1 MADQISLK
9 NIGKTYG
16 TKVKT
21 TVLQDVN
28 LTFARG
34 EYVAIIGQS
43 GSGKSTLLNIISTL
57 DRPTSGEIYAEDKN
71 LTELTENELARFR
84 NQTMGFIFQFHYL
97 LPEFSALD
105 NVLIPYW
112 IGAGR
117 KPPPDKVKLAKN
129 LLERV
134 GMADRMYNKSTD
146 ISGGQQQRVAIAR
159 ALVNRPG
166 IILADEP
173 TGSLDS
179 QTTVEVNKLLRE
191 INKDFKTTFIIVT
204 HDRHIAAECD
214 RVVEIVDGR
223 IHKDYLTSG
232 LEENKKWQDLAPVYC
247 RESNGDCNTAGM
259 CPSGKETG

>member
-1 MADQISLK
+1 MAEQIKLK
-9 NIGKTYG
+9 QIGKTYG
-16 TKVKT
+16 TRVKT

-28 LTFARG
+28 LAFARG
-34 EYVAIIGQS
+34 EYAAIIGQS

-57 DRPTSGEIYAEDKN
+57 DRPTTGEIYAEAKN
-71 LTELTENELARFR
+71 LTELSENELARFR
-84 NQTMGFIFQFHYL
+84 NRTMGFIFQFHYL

-105 NVLIPYW
+105 NVLIPHW
-112 IGAGR
+112 IAAGR
-117 KPPPDKVKLAKN
+117 RPPPDKVKLAKE

-179 QTTVEVNKLLRE
+179 KTSVDVTRLLRE
-191 INKDFKTTFIIVT
+191 INKEFNTTFIIVT

-214 RVVEIVDGR
+214 RVVELVDGH
-223 IHKDYLTSG
+223 IHKDYLTAG
-232 LEENKKWQDLAPVYC
+232 LQEDDKWQELAPVYC
-247 RESNGDCNTAGM
+247 KEYGGNGNCVEHFMRE
-259 CPSGKETG
+259 E